1 MDLLKNN
8 MNINEL
14 ANASI
19 IDGYKERIAALEE
32 ENNSLKAL
40 LKKDSGGI
48 TNEHLI
54 CQVQIHRLKEYALSR
69 DLNAD
74 ETRRLATYV
83 DILEKIKDKVVS
95 PEEAAVKE
103 MTAQD
108 LVNLVN

>member
-40 LKKDSGGI
+40 F
-48 TNEHLI
+48 
-54 CQVQIHRLKEYALSR
+54 
-69 DLNAD
+69 
-74 ETRRLATYV
+74 
-83 DILEKIKDKVVS
+83 
-95 PEEAAVKE
+95 
-103 MTAQD
+103 
-108 LVNLVN
+108 